1 MNYDIPTPFEQ
12 IASGHVIYNMT
23 GTILYDGICNL
34 CLASVRFIQRHDTLK
49 KFQYKALQSPEG
61 KRLSGVSANQEA
73 DLHTIIYIEGEK
85 RYIRSTA
92 ILHILRDMGGI
103 WLLFYIFIIIP
114 TFLRDPV
121 YHLVSLTRYRLFGK
135 HTGSPTNCEV

>member
-1 MNYDIPTPFEQ
+1 MNNDIPSPFEQ
-12 IASGHVIYNMT
+12 FASGHVIYNMT

-34 CLASVRFIQRHDTLK
+34 CIASVRFIQRHDTLK
-49 KFQYKALQSPEG
+49 KFQYKALQSDEG
-61 KRLSGVSANQEA
+61 KRLLGVSTEQEA

-92 ILHILRDMGGI
+92 ILHIIRDMGGI
-103 WLLFYIFIIIP
+103 WQLFYVFIIIP

-135 HTGSPTNCEV
+135 HTALPTTYES